1 MQRPLELLNQD
12 PNFNPVVLCSDNLPA
27 NEKNLVETIDSLG
40 TEKNCCLDLKHAMT
54 CITQELLGLEACHD
68 LHYAGAADVYYYYYC

>member
-54 CITQELLGLEACHD
+54 CITP
-68 LHYAGAADVYYYYYC
+68 YYC